1 MNIVIL
7 DDFQDAIRKL
17 HCAEKIA
24 SYKTQIYTN
33 NIKGVGQLAVRL
45 RDAEVVVLVKERTPF
60 TRQLIEKLPKLKLV
74 VLTGSQT
81 DHIDIPACTERGIAV
96 AAGTYSPHANAEYT
110 WALLMSA
117 ARRIP
122 QYVAGLKHG
131 AWQQSGLKAAAM
143 PSNFAL
149 GSLLRGKTLGIWS
162 FGRVGQI
169 VAGYGRAFGMDVLVW
184 GSPASQARAAQE
196 GYALAETKA
205 DLFARSDYLSIHMRL
220 NKDNRHSISFADLSQ
235 MRPTATFIN
244 TSNAHLVAPEALVS
258 ALNRGRPG
266 LAAID
271 VFEIEPMMQGQALL
285 RLENCI
291 CTPHIG
297 EVEVETYE
305 RDFSMAFDNVQNFIR
320 GIPSNIIN
328 PGALQ
333 VRR

>member
-24 SYKTQIYTN
+24 NYKTQIYTN

-74 VLTGSQT
+74 VLTGTQT

-117 ARRIP
+117 SRRIP
-122 QYVAGLKHG
+122 QYVASLKHG

-162 FGRVGQI
+162 FGRVGQL

-196 GYALAETKA
+196 GYALAESKA
-205 DLFARSDYLSIHMRL
+205 DLFARSDYLSIHLRL
-220 NKDNRHSISFADLSQ
+220 SKDNRQSISFADLSQ
-235 MRPTATFIN
+235 MKPTATFIN

-305 RDFSMAFDNVQNFIR
+305 RDFSMAFDNIQNFIR

>member
-96 AAGTYSPHANAEYT
+96 AAGTYSPYANAEYT

-235 MRPTATFIN
+235 MKPTATFIN

>member
-235 MRPTATFIN
+235 MKPTATFIN

>member
-17 HCAEKIA
+17 DCAEKIA

-235 MRPTATFIN
+235 MKPTATFVN

>member
-24 SYKTQIYTN
+24 NYKTQIYTN

-74 VLTGSQT
+74 VLTGTQA

-96 AAGTYSPHANAEYT
+96 AAGTYSPHATAEYT

-122 QYVAGLKHG
+122 QYVASLKHG
-131 AWQQSGLKAAAM
+131 AWQQSGLKASAM

-162 FGRVGQI
+162 FGRVGQL

-184 GSPASQARAAQE
+184 GSPASQARATQE
-196 GYALAETKA
+196 GYALAESKA
-205 DLFARSDYLSIHMRL
+205 DLFARSDYLSIHLRL
-220 NKDNRHSISFADLSQ
+220 SKDNRHSISFADLSQ
-235 MRPTATFIN
+235 MKPTATFVN

-305 RDFSMAFDNVQNFIR
+305 RDFSTAFDNVQNFIR

-328 PGALQ
+328 PGALR

>member
-17 HCAEKIA
+17 PCAEKIA

-74 VLTGSQT
+74 VLTGTQT

-110 WALLMSA
+110 WALLMAA

-122 QYVAGLKHG
+122 QYVASLKHG

-162 FGRVGQI
+162 FGRVGQL

-196 GYALAETKA
+196 GYALAESKA
-205 DLFARSDYLSIHMRL
+205 DLFARSDYLSIHLRL
-220 NKDNRHSISFADLSQ
+220 NKENRHSISFADLSR
-235 MRPTATFIN
+235 MKPTATFVN

-328 PGALQ
+328 PGALH

>member
-7 DDFQDAIRKL
+7 DDFQDAISKL

-235 MRPTATFIN
+235 MKPTATFIN

>member
-24 SYKTQIYTN
+24 NYKTQIYTN

-60 TRQLIEKLPKLKLV
+60 TRQLIEKLPRLKLV
-74 VLTGSQT
+74 VLTGTQT

-122 QYVAGLKHG
+122 QYVASLKHG
-131 AWQQSGLKAAAM
+131 AWQQSGLKASAM

-162 FGRVGQI
+162 FGRVGQL

-184 GSPASQARAAQE
+184 GSAASQARAAQE
-196 GYALAETKA
+196 GYALAESKA
-205 DLFARSDYLSIHMRL
+205 DLFARSDYLSIHLRL
-220 NKDNRHSISFADLSQ
+220 SKDNRQSISFADLSQ
-235 MRPTATFIN
+235 MKPTATFIN

-305 RDFSMAFDNVQNFIR
+305 RDFSMAFDNIQNFIR